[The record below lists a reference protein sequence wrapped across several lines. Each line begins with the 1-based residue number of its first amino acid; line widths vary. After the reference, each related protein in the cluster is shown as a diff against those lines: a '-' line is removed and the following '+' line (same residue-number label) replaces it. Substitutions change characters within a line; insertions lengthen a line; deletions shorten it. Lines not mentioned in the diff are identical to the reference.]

1 MCGRDGETLTNAV
14 LWELERVVCKR
25 SCNPARLAREANDR
39 PGLISEWWLT
49 APFFTWKVFQY
60 RSGEL
65 EQISPGILAIPGSC
79 QRQRL
84 DPGDHL
90 GCAMPW
96 APRQLTAR
104 SPGPPTWLLTT
115 HPWFTE
121 GVYRQQT
128 RTNSTT
134 RQLSTFG
141 RGVGRDII
149 EAAAGGELTDG
160 RGRLELLVPSAN

>member
-39 PGLISEWWLT
+39 PGLISRVVADSAVL
-49 APFFTWKVFQY
+49 QY
-60 RSGEL
+60 QLDEL

-90 GCAMPW
+90 GCTMPW
-96 APRQLTAR
+96 APRQLTAW